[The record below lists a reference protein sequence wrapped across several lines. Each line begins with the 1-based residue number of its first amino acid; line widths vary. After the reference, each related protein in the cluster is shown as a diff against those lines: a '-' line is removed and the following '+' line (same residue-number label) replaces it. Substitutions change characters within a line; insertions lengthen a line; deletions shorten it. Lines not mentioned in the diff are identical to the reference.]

1 MDAPNEPNSSST
13 ESLFSFPRSSDTS
26 ILLRLELDKGICLTF
41 NNERF
46 IPLDHI
52 QRTLSPKAVELDLRS
67 HSSNLSE
74 ETIENAV
81 KSVCNSAEADMCL
94 FRDHVVGARSRLRVF
109 ATLVLIEAT
118 DKIADFI
125 HAEIYDADL
134 PLQENTSKSAC
145 FPESFKNWSTLLRR
159 MFCEFQ
165 WLSISPFF
173 SSSTCKQ
180 PTEESIPFFNIP
192 DRVALPFKS
201 CDNIFSDRQ
210 HVSKLEIFSG
220 HHEFLQ
226 SHVSPR
232 HR

>member
-1 MDAPNEPNSSST
+1 MDAPNEPNGPST
-13 ESLFSFPRSSDTS
+13 ESQYSFARSPDPSF
-26 ILLRLELDKGICLTF
+26 LLRQQLDKGIAFTF

-52 QRTLSPKAVELDLRS
+52 QRTLSPKAVELELRS

-94 FRDHVVGARSRLRVF
+94 FRDYVIRSTSRLRVF

-125 HAEIYDADL
+125 REEIYDSHL
-134 PLQENTSKSAC
+134 PLQDNTC
-145 FPESFKNWSTLLRR
+145 FPKIFKNWSTLLRR

-165 WLSISPFF
+165 WLSMSPFF

-180 PTEESIPFFNIP
+180 PTGEPIPYFNIP
-192 DRVALPFKS
+192 DFVALPFKS

-210 HVSKLEIFSG
+210 HFSKLEIYPG
-220 HHEFLQ
+220 HHEFPQ
-226 SHVSPR
+226 SPVSPR
-232 HR
+232 HG